1 MQKYIKPRYAGPIL
15 EVTSRTP
22 FPPPTMTLFFT
33 IVAALHLFGLFA
45 MLLALRGAPVSATSG
60 QGFRTITE
68 PEQASEAVVAH
79 ARVRTA

>member
-22 FPPPTMTLFFT
+22 FPPTMTLFFT